1 MSRIVSIVPF
11 VLLTLAA
18 AAMGAQFRPGAWYA
32 ALQKPAW
39 TPPGWLFGPVWTV
52 LYVMIALAGWIAW
65 RRQGWSAAT
74 GLWLVALAAN
84 GAWSWL
90 FFGRQAIGAALVD
103 ILVLW
108 LAIAAFI
115 VATWRASRSASLL
128 FVPYLAWVSFATAL
142 NAAIWRLN
150 S

>member
-18 AAMGAQFRPGAWYA
+18 AAMGAQFRPGAWYV